1 MLAPLLHSTAS
12 VCMLRRDTFR
22 VGRVRLLLTFGR
34 LDGLTTTTKYRY
46 EKGAP
51 RCENTVSHQGCRDN
65 EFHYTS
71 SPQWTFHMLDLHETD
86 DNGDDDIRPF
96 EWLTSPASLRGILT
110 SWHDEA
116 QQPPY
121 GRRAIHIGSGSSTVG
136 EFLVNELGYDLVL
149 DVDKDEEALIRMR
162 KRWTNSC
169 AARTRTTTTTT
180 TTTNPDP
187 SRLQHVLVDFTQEQ
201 IPQAPDASFG
211 LIVDKGT
218 LDCSLC
224 SDNGTAHLLAEMY
237 RCLSV
242 GGRYVVIS
250 LHEQELLFPLLSDL
264 PGAQW
269 DVSCHTMARQVERLD
284 GGSALPP
291 TKVVTDEVEGKSSQQ
306 HPPLSVLIARKR
318 DIRPTED
325 CHSLKVEE
333 IGDHVRRINDV
344 WFQQSRPLLNAQR
357 TEELRT
363 TFVQALPPPE
373 AYQYL
378 FTEAEREDLSYDF
391 FLEDWHA
398 FVALRE
404 MNQDAFITFDL
415 AVDFLTVMQ

>member
-1 MLAPLLHSTAS
+1 MSDP
-12 VCMLRRDTFR
+12 
-22 VGRVRLLLTFGR
+22 
-34 LDGLTTTTKYRY
+34 
-46 EKGAP
+46 P
-51 RCENTVSHQGCRDN
+51 
-65 EFHYTS
+65 
-71 SPQWTFHMLDLHETD
+71 ETE
-86 DNGDDDIRPF
+86 DDIIIQPF

-110 SWHDEA
+110 SWQSELEQPDDDEEDNNNEE
-116 QQPPY
+116 QVSFR
-121 GRRAIHIGSGSSTVG
+121 RRAIHIGSGSSTVG

-162 KRWTNSC
+162 KRWMDSC
-169 AARTRTTTTTT
+169 SAPTRSRTSSIHSHMAGQ
-180 TTTNPDP
+180 DP
-187 SRLQHVLVDFTQEQ
+187 TRLQHVLVDFTREK

-218 LDCSLC
+218 LDCTLC
-224 SDNGTAHLLAEMY
+224 SDNGTAYLLAEMY

-250 LHEQELLFPLLSDL
+250 LHEQDLLYPLLSDL

-284 GGSALPP
+284 GSDLPTTP
-291 TKVVTDEVEGKSSQQ
+291 TDEADDRSVGPVSQ

-318 DIRPTED
+318 ADNSRNGAID
-325 CHSLKVEE
+325 HHQYHHYLNVEE

-363 TFVQALPPPE
+363 TFVQPLPPHE
-373 AYQYL
+373 AYRYL
-378 FTEAEREDLSYDF
+378 FTDAEREDLSYEY

-398 FVALRE
+398 FVTMRE
-404 MNQDAFITFDL
+404 LKQDEFITFDV